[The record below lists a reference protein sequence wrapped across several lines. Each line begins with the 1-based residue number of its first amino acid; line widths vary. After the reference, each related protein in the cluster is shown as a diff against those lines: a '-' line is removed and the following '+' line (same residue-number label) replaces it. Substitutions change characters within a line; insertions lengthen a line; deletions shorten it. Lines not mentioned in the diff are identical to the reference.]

1 MFRNVLPG
9 IENVDW
15 YGILS
20 LLIFFTFFTF
30 MSIYVWRMKRADIQ
44 VLENLPLEEENQLNN
59 TKNENIGK

>member
-20 LLIFFTFFTF
+20 LMIFFTFFTF
-30 MSIYVWRMKRADIQ
+30 MSIYVWRMKRTDIQ
-44 VLENLPLEEENQLNN
+44 TLENLPLEDDNQQNS
-59 TKNENIGK
+59 TTNEILRK